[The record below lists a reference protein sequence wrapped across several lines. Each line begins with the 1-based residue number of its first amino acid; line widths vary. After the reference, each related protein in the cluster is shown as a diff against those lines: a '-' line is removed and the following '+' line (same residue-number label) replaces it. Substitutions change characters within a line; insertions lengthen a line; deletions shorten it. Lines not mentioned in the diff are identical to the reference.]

1 MVDTSILVLSCDK
14 NRDLFTPFHYCLE
27 KYWPGHPYV
36 YYTTESIKNRYYETI
51 NINYDVSAWTKRI
64 RETLL
69 QINSKFVLIM
79 VDDLFLQSPV
89 DHQKINSL
97 VKYMGQNVV
106 NINFEPTFDEK
117 DIKFK
122 DLDLLKRNENGAFLN
137 SVMCGLW
144 NRELLIKSLRKD
156 ENPWDFELEPPLN
169 KGIYLITQ
177 NGDYLNWGYKKD
189 PERADWHFG
198 LHRGKWEK
206 SCVEFLSHEGLWID
220 YSIRGIV

>member
-1 MVDTSILVLSCDK
+1 M
-14 NRDLFTPFHYCLE
+14 E
-27 KYWPGHPYV
+27 KYWPNHPEI
-36 YYTTESIKNRYYETI
+36 YYTTESVKNEYYKTI
-51 NINYDVSAWTKRI
+51 NVNYDVEEWTKRI

-69 QINSKFVLIM
+69 QINTKFVLIM

-89 DHQKINSL
+89 NATKIDSL
-97 VKYMGQNVV
+97 VKYMSPDIV
-106 NINFEPTFDEK
+106 NINFEPSFDAEDK
-117 DIKFK
+117 KIRGI
-122 DLDLLKRNENGAFLN
+122 DLLQRNPKGAFLN

-144 NRELLIKSLRKD
+144 NREFFIKALSKPK
-156 ENPWDFELEPPLN
+156 NPWDFELEPGLN
-169 KGIYLITQ
+169 NCRYLITK